1 MIQSIAFLIVLGIAS
16 FIAGKK
22 FMAIRRNILLGKDE
36 PDLEDSTQRW
46 KNVFLVAFGQKK
58 MFKRWIPAV
67 LHGFIYVA
75 FLFTQIEL
83 VEIII
88 DGIFNQHRF
97 FRPWLGGMYT
107 FLISLIEI
115 LSLLAFVATLIFL
128 ARRNLLKIPR
138 FHKSEMNGWPKLD
151 GNIILYLE
159 IVLVGCVFMMNGAD
173 EVLFNRGLTHAN
185 GVAAGVTGSF
195 NFAITDGLGPMLFGG
210 MSDGVLTVVERIG
223 WWGHIL
229 VVLAFLNYLP
239 ISKHL
244 HIMFAFPNVYHAKLA
259 SRGQMQNMPEIMN
272 EVKSMMDPDAAFA
285 DDGGGA
291 DEDFPDF
298 GSKDVFDLGWK
309 DILGAYSCT
318 ECGRCTSVCPANLT
332 GKKLSPRKIMMD
344 IRDRAEE
351 VGQNL
356 DAGKTDLIAEA
367 KRAEETTLT
376 AKNYDD
382 GKSLFDYIS
391 KEELHACTTCNACVE
406 ACPIMINPLEPIMK
420 LRRYEILTESAG
432 PTDWL
437 PMFTSIENSGSV
449 WAVPDARDKWIE
461 LIDQQDPTS

>member
-1 MIQSIAFLIVLGIAS
+1 MIQSVVFLIVLGLS
-16 FIAGKK
+16 SWIAGKK
-22 FMAIRRNILLGKDE
+22 FLAIRRNILLGKDE
-36 PDLEDSTQRW
+36 SDLDDPVQRW
-46 KNVFLVAFGQKK
+46 KNVFLIAFGQKK
-58 MFKRWIPAV
+58 MFKRWIPAL

-83 VEIII
+83 IEIVI

-97 FRPWLGGMYT
+97 FRPFLGGMYT

-115 LSLLAFVATLIFL
+115 LSLTAFIATLIFL

-159 IVLVGCVFMMNGAD
+159 IVLVICVFMMNGAD
-173 EVLFNRGLTHAN
+173 EVLFNRSLTHAN
-185 GVAAGVTGSF
+185 GVEGMTGTF
-195 NFAITDGLGPMLFGG
+195 NFAVTQHLGPMLFGG
-210 MSDGVLTVVERIG
+210 LSDSALAVVERIG
-223 WWGHIL
+223 WWGHIM

-239 ISKHL
+239 VSKHL
-244 HIMFAFPNVYHAKLA
+244 HIMFAFPNVYYAKLA
-259 SRGQMQNMPEIMN
+259 SRGHMQNMPEIMN
-272 EVKSMMDPDAAFA
+272 EVKSMMDPDAAIPDEVDA
-285 DDGGGA
+285 S
-291 DEDFPDF
+291 EDFPDF

-309 DILGAYSCT
+309 DVLGAYSCT
-318 ECGRCTSVCPANLT
+318 ECGRCTDVCPANIT

-344 IRDRAEE
+344 IRDRATE
-351 VGQNL
+351 VGANL
-356 DAGKTDLIAEA
+356 DAGSKELIA
-367 KRAEETTLT
+367 KDKQAEETILT

-382 GKSLFDYIS
+382 GKSLFDYIT

-406 ACPIMINPLEPIMK
+406 ACPIMINPLEPILK

-449 WAVPDARDKWIE
+449 WAVPDARDKWTQM
-461 LIDQQDPTS
+461 IDNKNTDSTN